1 MKQIKK
7 FADLSIPLTNS
18 SGCDRPSAVTHLKRI
33 TKKFSVT
40 EQKPAVRTL
49 FSQLLRSPDYVRAY
63 D

>member
-1 MKQIKK
+1 MNQTKK
-7 FADLSIPLTNS
+7 FADLSILRINS

-33 TKKFSVT
+33 TKKFPIT
-40 EQKPAVRTL
+40 EQKSAVRTL